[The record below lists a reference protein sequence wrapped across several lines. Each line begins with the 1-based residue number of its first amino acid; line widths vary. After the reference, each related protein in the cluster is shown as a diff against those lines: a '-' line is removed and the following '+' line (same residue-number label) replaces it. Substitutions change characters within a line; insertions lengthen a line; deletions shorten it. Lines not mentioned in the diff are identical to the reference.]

1 MFPIRTGSKQLIR
14 EINQAI
20 VLNCV
25 RVAGELSRTEVAQHT
40 GLSLPTISG
49 ITAELIER
57 GLLYERATGVSTGGR
72 RPVLL
77 AFNPQAGYT
86 VGIKL
91 TEEALIAVLTDL
103 EATVT
108 ARHTAAIRSHAPEAI
123 AETIAEA
130 VQLLSQAAH
139 DQPIYGVGMGMA
151 GVINRNSGMV
161 RHATYFGWQDLPFS
175 QLLERRL
182 DLPVVID
189 NDVNALTAAE
199 QWFGAGRNIAN
210 MLVVSLGRGVGLG
223 MVLDGRLYRGGG
235 GGAGEFGHTTVV
247 PDGPLCAC
255 GKRGCLET
263 LISDPA
269 IVQRARTALGHE
281 LTIHEAI
288 TGALGGDAILQSIFA
303 AVGRTLGMAVAN
315 LVNVLN
321 PTLVVIGGE
330 GTRAGDLVIE
340 PFRRSLREHC
350 FDGLFDDLHLV
361 MEPWGDEAWARGAA
375 SLMLGELFQPALRR
389 GEEERPSLT
398 IRAAGQG
405 ASV

>member
-1 MFPIRTGSKQLIR
+1 MFPIRAGSKQLIR

-20 VLNCV
+20 VLNSI
-25 RVAGELSRTEVAQHT
+25 RTRGMLSRTEVAQHT

-49 ITAELIER
+49 ITAELIDL
-57 GLLYERATGVSTGGR
+57 GLLYERSTGVSTGGR

-77 AFNPQAGYT
+77 ALNGQAGYT

-91 TEEALIAVLTDL
+91 TEEAVIAVLTDL
-103 EATVT
+103 EATVI
-108 ARHTAAIRSHAPEAI
+108 ARHTAPIHSHAPEVI
-123 AETIAEA
+123 AETLAQV
-130 VQLLSQAAH
+130 VQTLSYAAH
-139 DQPIYGVGMGMA
+139 GRPIYGVGMGMA
-151 GVINRNSGMV
+151 GVIDRNRGLV
-161 RHATYFGWQDLPFS
+161 RHATYFGWQDLPFG
-175 QLLERRL
+175 QILERRL
-182 DLPVVID
+182 DLPVVVD

-199 QWFGAGRNIAN
+199 QWFGAGRDVAN
-210 MLVVSLGRGVGLG
+210 LLVVSLGRGVGLG
-223 MVLDGRLYRGGG
+223 MVLDGRLYRGSG

-247 PDGPLCAC
+247 PDGPRCAC

-269 IVQRARTALGHE
+269 IVQRASVALGRRI
-281 LTIHEAI
+281 TIQEAI
-288 TGALGGDAILQSIFA
+288 DGALGGDASLQSIFA

-330 GTRAGDLVIE
+330 GTRAGELVIE

-350 FDGLFDDLHLV
+350 FDGLFDDLQVV

-375 SLMLGELFQPALRR
+375 SLMLSELFQPALRR

-398 IRAAGQG
+398 IRAA
-405 ASV
+405 S